1 MSGWSINGA
10 EFPACAYMVY
20 SCSNKLEA
28 DRTWSRTSKKKKN
41 PPDVRECVRKDAE
54 GRSGV
59 VPLMVG
65 ARELKCIP
73 LTEQGATK
81 LLQSSAFA
89 EKRKRTDEL
98 VPGGQ

>member
-1 MSGWSINGA
+1 MELHSLLVLILSIHAAINWRLTAGPGHA
-10 EFPACAYMVY
+10 
-20 SCSNKLEA
+20 
-28 DRTWSRTSKKKKN
+28 RQKKKK
-41 PPDVRECVRKDAE
+41 PDVRECVSEDAE

-59 VPLMVG
+59 VPLMVS

-73 LTEQGATK
+73 LTEPGARK
-81 LLQSSAFA
+81 LLPSSAFA